1 MRVGTYN
8 AMVLALKKRDV
19 LEQQVKA
26 IEDRYQPRITK
37 LTDAMNKRTD
47 RKRIKIRTLTTK
59 IKMTR
64 FVLNGG
70 ELSRI
75 RRLFPHVKDL

>member
-1 MRVGTYN
+1 MRAARYN
-8 AMVLALKKRDV
+8 AVVTALKKRDM
-19 LEQQVKA
+19 LEQKVKV
-26 IEDRYQPRITK
+26 IEERYAPRIAK

-47 RKRIKIRTLTTK
+47 RKKIKIRALTTK
-59 IKMTR
+59 IRMTR

-75 RRLFPHVKDL
+75 RQLFPHVKDL